1 MKFLEVSYACVEIW
15 LIVMMVSC
23 FAKLRFVKL
32 LYKIGSSMIIFLS
45 MKEKILHFCVYIR

>member
-45 MKEKILHFCVYIR
+45 MKEKILHFCVYI